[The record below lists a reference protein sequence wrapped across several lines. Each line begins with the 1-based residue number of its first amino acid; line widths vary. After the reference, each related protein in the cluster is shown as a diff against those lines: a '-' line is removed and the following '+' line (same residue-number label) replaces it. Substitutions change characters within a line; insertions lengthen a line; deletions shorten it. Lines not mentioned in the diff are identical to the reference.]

1 MIIVSSELAPLA
13 QNIKT
18 TECNKSKCFDQ
29 HVIQNDRFCNE
40 YTGFPTNI
48 MLQAVFQYLDPGET
62 GENFM
67 LYNNQKANENETRG
81 LKQMLTTM

>member
-1 MIIVSSELAPLA
+1 
-13 QNIKT
+13 
-18 TECNKSKCFDQ
+18 
-29 HVIQNDRFCNE
+29 
-40 YTGFPTNI
+40 
-48 MLQAVFQYLDPGET
+48 MLRAVFQYLDPGET